1 MSKKIQIF
9 ALTSALL
16 VALSAFDLAAIQN
29 SRDIP
34 ASVSIKRS
42 SVADIASALYNATDG
57 LQISQLEFGTVE
69 PGSSAAIDL
78 YLRSPNVT
86 SGTVYVSW
94 QVSGWAPY
102 MNLTATMPRYSITF
116 WSQGDKR
123 AWTLSEDLA
132 STIILTTDPNA
143 PEINTKFVVSFTLY
157 PDAGQVSHSLFST

>member
-1 MSKKIQIF
+1 MSKTIQIL

-16 VALSAFDLAAIQN
+16 IALSAFGLAAIQN
-29 SRDIP
+29 SRNIP

-42 SVADIASALYNATDG
+42 SVADIAYALYNATDG

-94 QVSGWAPY
+94 QVSGWTPD
-102 MNLTATMPRYSITF
+102 MTFTATMPKRAASF
-116 WSQGDKR
+116 WSQGVR
-123 AWTLSEDLA
+123 RPWIPSEDLA
-132 STIILTTDPNA
+132 FTMLLTTDPNA
-143 PEINTKFVVSFTLY
+143 PEINSNFVVSFTLY
-157 PDAGQVSHSLFST
+157 PDVG